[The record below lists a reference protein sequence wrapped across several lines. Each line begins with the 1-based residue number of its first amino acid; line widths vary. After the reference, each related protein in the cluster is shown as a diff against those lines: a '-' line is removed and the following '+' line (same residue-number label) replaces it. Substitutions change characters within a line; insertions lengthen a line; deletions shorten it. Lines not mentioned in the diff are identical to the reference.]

1 MAAAIARVS
10 SALIA
15 DERARLLVYNRVCVG
30 YGIRLLP
37 GLYRPMSNHVPL
49 FNKSYLDKKSPE
61 TSGLLHVNQQVKL
74 LVASCQRQTRHRT
87 VTVDT
92 DVVRG
97 CSWVGEGTSFSITC
111 FVRTAVVSA

>member
-1 MAAAIARVS
+1 MAATIAGVS
-10 SALIA
+10 RPLIA
-15 DERARLLVYNRVCVG
+15 DERTSLAICDKVCVG
-30 YGIRLLP
+30 EWIRLLL
-37 GLYRPMSNHVPL
+37 GLLRPMSNHVPL

-74 LVASCQRQTRHRT
+74 LVAGFKRQTRHRT